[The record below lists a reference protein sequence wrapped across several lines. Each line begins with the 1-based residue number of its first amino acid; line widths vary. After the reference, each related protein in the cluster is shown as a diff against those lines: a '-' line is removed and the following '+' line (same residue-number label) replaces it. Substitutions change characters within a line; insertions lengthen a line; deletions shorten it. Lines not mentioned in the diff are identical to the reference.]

1 MIDRSLMRPR
11 GLLELLRFC
20 RSRAVNLGHER
31 IEATDIVEGEKAYA
45 SELLNNIMFE
55 IRDVFPTGAE
65 VLYEFLESPVEFQGN
80 TVRQILTQAVGDDQ
94 WQRMLD
100 VLLWYGFLG
109 VVREDQEVTYIYD
122 VTYDM
127 RRLMGLIRRRGDDQV
142 RFRINPAFWQ
152 ALEVRV

>member
-1 MIDRSLMRPR
+1 M
-11 GLLELLRFC
+11 
-20 RSRAVNLGHER
+20 
-31 IEATDIVEGEKAYA
+31 
-45 SELLNNIMFE
+45 
-55 IRDVFPTGAE
+55 
-65 VLYEFLESPVEFQGN
+65 LYEFLESPVEFQGN